1 MKLTRKLLIAVM
13 TLVVTAI
20 ALGTTTYAWFTIG
33 ERVAVEDI
41 KMQVKAGEGLEIAYM
56 PTSITDPT
64 STELSYV
71 KTLQSEYIYEMLVKD
86 YFGTFTPGE
95 DEEPGT
101 WAFEP
106 ALEQDQTYA
115 EYWAANF
122 EMDAVTSKDGKTF
135 QKIEEEKD
143 EYPYLYSLTE
153 EPNGISKENNFI
165 EFKLAFRTLST
176 EELDLFWDH
185 VSLTSKGVEWAP
197 EVPFTS
203 AITGEQVPTETLE
216 DYYAANAARISINSG
231 ESTVVVFENADD
243 KQGIRNT
250 VLNTSNFLPN
260 KGAHQ
265 YFKLMT
271 GQTVIKSD
279 ANDEEGIMPDNYK
292 TVDTITSLSNQK
304 VATFPGNNGSG
315 GYQYVTITVRIY
327 IEGMDPEAFNSILG
341 DTLTVQLGFLID
353 LDQETTTP

>member
-56 PTSITDPT
+56 PTSVDTAND
-64 STELSYV
+64 SSLSYV

-86 YFGTFTPGE
+86 YFGTFTLGV

-153 EPNGISKENNFI
+153 EPDGISKANNFI

-176 EELDLFWDH
+176 ETLDLFWDH
-185 VSLTSKGVEWAP
+185 VSLTSEGEDWTP
-197 EVPFTS
+197 EKTYTPSVTNDKF
-203 AITGEQVPTETLE
+203 
-216 DYYAANAARISINSG
+216 YAANAARISINSG
-231 ESTVVVFENADD
+231 DSTVVFENADD
-243 KQGIRNT
+243 ESGIRNT
-250 VLNTSNFLPN
+250 VLNTSNFLPDE
-260 KGAHQ
+260 GAHQ

-279 ANDEEGIMPDNYK
+279 ANDEEGIMPDNYE
-292 TVDTITSLSNQK
+292 TVDTITSLSKQK
-304 VATFPGNNGSG
+304 VATFPGDIGSG

-341 DTLTVQLGFLID
+341 DTLSAELGFLID

>member
-56 PTSITDPT
+56 PTSVDTAND
-64 STELSYV
+64 SSLSYV

-86 YFGTFTPGE
+86 YFGTF
-95 DEEPGT
+95 EEPGT
-101 WAFEP
+101 WAIEP

-122 EMDAVTSKDGKTF
+122 EMDAVTSTDGKEF
-135 QKIEEEKD
+135 KKIVEGTTA
-143 EYPYLYSLTE
+143 PYDYSLGSNVVT
-153 EPNGISKENNFI
+153 KEDGFV

-176 EELDLFWDH
+176 EKLDLFWDH

-216 DYYAANAARISINSG
+216 YYAANAARISINSG
-231 ESTVVVFENADD
+231 DSTVVFENSVS
-243 KQGIRNT
+243 ITNT
-250 VLNTSNFLPN
+250 VLGKDNFVKD

-271 GQTVIKSD
+271 GQHVIKSD
-279 ANDEEGIMPDNYK
+279 ANDEEGIMPDNYE
-292 TVDTITSLSNQK
+292 TVDTITSLSDQK
-304 VATFPGNNGSG
+304 VVATFPGDNGSG

-341 DTLTVQLGFLID
+341 DTLTVQLGFLIG
-353 LDQETTTP
+353 LEQETTTP

>member
-71 KTLQSEYIYEMLVKD
+71 KTLQSEHIYEMLMKD
-86 YFGTFTPGE
+86 YFPEIESVGGTGQPE
-95 DEEPGT
+95 S
-101 WAFEP
+101 W
-106 ALEQDQTYA
+106 QDAWT
-115 EYWAANF
+115 ENF
-122 EMDAVTSKDGKTF
+122 EMDAVTSEDGKTF

-153 EPNGISKENNFI
+153 EPNGISKANNFI

-176 EELDLFWDH
+176 EKLDLFWDH

-203 AITGEQVPTETLE
+203 AITDEQVPTETLE
-216 DYYAANAARISINSG
+216 YYYAANAARISINSG
-231 ESTVVVFENADD
+231 ESTVVFENAEEWGE
-243 KQGIRNT
+243 GIANT
-250 VLNTSNFLPN
+250 VLGKDNFEKD

-271 GQTVIKSD
+271 GQHVIKSD
-279 ANDEEGIMPDNYK
+279 ANDEEGIMPDNYE
-292 TVDTITSLSNQK
+292 TVETITSLSKQK
-304 VATFPGNNGSG
+304 VATFPGDNGSG

>member
-71 KTLQSEYIYEMLVKD
+71 KTLQSEHIYEMLMKD
-86 YFGTFTPGE
+86 YFPEIESVGGTGQPE
-95 DEEPGT
+95 S
-101 WAFEP
+101 W
-106 ALEQDQTYA
+106 QDAWT
-115 EYWAANF
+115 ENF
-122 EMDAVTSKDGKTF
+122 EMDAVTSTDGKEF
-135 QKIEEEKD
+135 KKIVEGTTA
-143 EYPYLYSLTE
+143 PYDYSLGSNVVT
-153 EPNGISKENNFI
+153 KEDGFV

-185 VSLTSKGVEWAP
+185 VSLTSKGVKWAP

-203 AITGEQVPTETLE
+203 AITDEQVPTETLE

-231 ESTVVVFENADD
+231 ESTVVFENAEGWGE
-243 KQGIRNT
+243 GIVNT
-250 VLNTSNFLPN
+250 VLGKDNFVKD

-265 YFKLMT
+265 YFQFTGT
-271 GQTVIKSD
+271 GQHVIKSD

-292 TVDTITSLSNQK
+292 TVDTITSLSQK
-304 VATFPGNNGSG
+304 VATFPGDNGSG

-341 DTLTVQLGFLID
+341 DTLSAELGFLID

>member
-1 MKLTRKLLIAVM
+1 M

-56 PTSITDPT
+56 PTSVDTAND
-64 STELSYV
+64 SSLSYV

-86 YFGTFTPGE
+86 YFPEIESVGGTGQP
-95 DEEPGT
+95 EP
-101 WAFEP
+101 W
-106 ALEQDQTYA
+106 QDAWT
-115 EYWAANF
+115 ENF
-122 EMDAVTSKDGKTF
+122 EMDAVTSTDGKEF
-135 QKIEEEKD
+135 KKIVEGTTA
-143 EYPYLYSLTE
+143 PYDYSLGSNVVT
-153 EPNGISKENNFI
+153 KEDGFV

-176 EELDLFWDH
+176 EKLDLIWDH
-185 VSLTSKGVEWAP
+185 VSLTSEGEDWTP
-197 EVPFTS
+197 EKTYTPSVTNDKF
-203 AITGEQVPTETLE
+203 
-216 DYYAANAARISINSG
+216 YAANAARISINSG
-231 ESTVVVFENADD
+231 ESTTVVFENADD
-243 KQGIRNT
+243 EQGIRNT

-271 GQTVIKSD
+271 GQTVIDPTDTTSQTTT
-279 ANDEEGIMPDNYK
+279 IMSHDYE
-292 TVDTITSLSNQK
+292 TVETITSLSKQK
-304 VATFPGNNGSG
+304 VATFHG
-315 GYQYVTITVRIY
+315 GTAGDYQYVTITVRIY

-353 LDQETTTP
+353 LEPEIEDDPIEP